1 MPDPLVLFDIDGTL
15 VRRAGPHHREALVR
29 AVREVAGLETS
40 LDHLPLH
47 GMLDTDIVSRMM
59 RDRGAPLRLVRSA
72 MPEIIR
78 RAQLIYVRSCPDLRD
93 KTCPGVRALLDS
105 LRRRGIL
112 LGLVTGNF
120 TRIGWKKLERAG
132 LRRYFRFGAFSEM
145 ARDRAGLVRRAVRE
159 ARERGWTRRG
169 ARIWLVG
176 DSPND
181 ILAARANGVQ
191 AIAVYT
197 GISTQAELEAYAPD
211 LLLRDLRALRPEILT

>member
-1 MPDPLVLFDIDGTL
+1 
-15 VRRAGPHHREALVR
+15 
-29 AVREVAGLETS
+29 
-40 LDHLPLH
+40 
-47 GMLDTDIVSRMM
+47 
-59 RDRGAPLRLVRSA
+59 
-72 MPEIIR
+72 
-78 RAQLIYVRSCPDLRD
+78 
-93 KTCPGVRALLDS
+93 
-105 LRRRGIL
+105 
-112 LGLVTGNF
+112 
-120 TRIGWKKLERAG
+120 